1 MAAILGAILD
11 FVKGSNV
18 FVGTYVFQNLRIS
31 IQFGSLCLK
40 HIFRWLKCVLEL
52 PSWQNMWKMEMA
64 AILGAILDFW
74 KSSSGLIVL
83 VCFKISE

>member
-1 MAAILGAILD
+1 MYLSYLVAKLCEKQEMAAILGAILD

-40 HIFRWLKCVLEL
+40 TYI
-52 PSWQNMWKMEMA
+52 
-64 AILGAILDFW
+64 
-74 KSSSGLIVL
+74 
-83 VCFKISE
+83 

>member
-18 FVGTYVFQNLRIS
+18 FVGTYVFRNLRIS

-40 HIFRWLKCVLEL
+40 TYI
-52 PSWQNMWKMEMA
+52 
-64 AILGAILDFW
+64 
-74 KSSSGLIVL
+74 
-83 VCFKISE
+83 